1 MKEETCMTLAQTLML
16 RPERPKPCT
25 CRPLR
30 RSKIPA
36 GYKLSETGTANLHI
50 AEERKGGERKEGK
63 GRRGRGGDKRSKER
77 KCRWVIKKK

>member
-1 MKEETCMTLAQTLML
+1 MTLAQTLML
-16 RPERPKPCT
+16 RPEQPKPCT

-36 GYKLSETGTANLHI
+36 GYKLSEMGTANLHI

-63 GRRGRGGDKRSKER
+63 GRRGGGGTNKVKKES
-77 KCRWVIKKK
+77 VDE